1 MTRVFC
7 LLLIFLPLT
16 VCGQKAFKPIRT
28 ALKAKNYKEV
38 INQVNKLRE
47 DSTYRHSADLC
58 LYMIEGQKGLNDAE
72 NTKLYLKKNYD
83 TVSFFSTTRQIVE
96 EAVKVDSIQ
105 RAELGDKD
113 AEKSKEWRT
122 AMEHVKRYFP
132 NIHPAARFFFRKGN
146 YAEAMDY
153 LRLSVDL
160 PATPLGKH
168 LALSG
173 QNRIPH
179 TALYLL
185 AAFNEKNYPEVHR
198 YETDALADT
207 TSRPLIVESLVY
219 TAEAEG
225 DTARYHHW
233 LREGFNAY
241 PEQTVFFTRLADL
254 YAQHHDFQGVMQ
266 IADELL
272 QKDSAS
278 VSARLAQ
285 CMALLNMAQL
295 DACIQA
301 GRDLLAVDT
310 ANVEA
315 HYYIGASFVGKA
327 TQVQLPANA
336 LSKAYTQALKQQQAY
351 YREAETSLETYRTL
365 APNLQK
371 RWAPLLYKV
380 YLALNEGKKFA
391 EIEKILQWLKM

>member
-1 MTRVFC
+1 MSSRRR
-7 LLLIFLPLT
+7 P
-16 VCGQKAFKPIRT
+16 A
-28 ALKAKNYKEV
+28 
-38 INQVNKLRE
+38 
-47 DSTYRHSADLC
+47 
-58 LYMIEGQKGLNDAE
+58 
-72 NTKLYLKKNYD
+72 
-83 TVSFFSTTRQIVE
+83 
-96 EAVKVDSIQ
+96 
-105 RAELGDKD
+105 
-113 AEKSKEWRT
+113 
-122 AMEHVKRYFP
+122 RYP
-132 NIHPAARFFFRKGN
+132 SSP
-146 YAEAMDY
+146 
-153 LRLSVDL
+153 
-160 PATPLGKH
+160 
-168 LALSG
+168 
-173 QNRIPH
+173 
-179 TALYLL
+179 ALYLL

-198 YETDALADT
+198 YETEALADT

-272 QKDSAS
+272 QNDSAS